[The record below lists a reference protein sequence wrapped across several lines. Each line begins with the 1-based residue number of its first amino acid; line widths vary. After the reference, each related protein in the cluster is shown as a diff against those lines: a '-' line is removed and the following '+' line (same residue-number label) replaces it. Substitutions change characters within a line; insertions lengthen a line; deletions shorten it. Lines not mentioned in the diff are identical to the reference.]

1 MITVVVVVVVVFFFL
16 SNFVGFVHYHVYVFF
31 LPSSSKVSVVFCL
44 ISFPI
49 QSVVRASDVRVSN
62 RVNKASVTLN
72 KYPTVYND
80 LTGEVRYHKPH

>member
-1 MITVVVVVVVVFFFL
+1 MIAVVVVVVVVVF
-16 SNFVGFVHYHVYVFF
+16 SNFVRFVHYHVYVF
-31 LPSSSKVSVVFCL
+31 LPSSSKVTVVFCL

-62 RVNKASVTLN
+62 RVNKAAVTLN

-80 LTGEVRYHKPH
+80 LTGEVRYHKPR